1 MFENVSD
8 ITLTDVF
15 TVFVAALKG
24 AEKRN
29 SLILT
34 PESIYQFGLQFLQF
48 NKTLCA

>member
-15 TVFVAALKG
+15 TVFVVALKR
-24 AEKRN
+24 AEKWN

-34 PESIYQFGLQFLQF
+34 PESIYQFELQ
-48 NKTLCA
+48 